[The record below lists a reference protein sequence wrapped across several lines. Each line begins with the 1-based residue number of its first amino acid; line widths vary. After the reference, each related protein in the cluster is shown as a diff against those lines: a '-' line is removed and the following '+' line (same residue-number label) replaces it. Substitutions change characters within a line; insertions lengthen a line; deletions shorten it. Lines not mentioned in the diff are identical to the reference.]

1 MVYTSAPGHFS
12 LASLNPTFPL
22 IVSSVSDLVSLL
34 FLEFIQNVPQGLCIC
49 CSLDGNTFPWN
60 LPSTSKSPGTLFTTA
75 PCSSFLYSGPP
86 PFPALFQSTP
96 HLLTCAIMVHLC
108 FIDFL
113 FGGLCIV
120 STTPQNVSSLKI
132 VTSTYVLFFF
142 FPWWIPNNLGQCRAQ
157 RTCSVSKERIFCSLY
172 LKQKH
177 FHHFKYETSRKG
189 ES

>member
-1 MVYTSAPGHFS
+1 MVYTSAPGRFS

-142 FPWWIPNNLGQCRAQ
+142 FSLMNPKQS
-157 RTCSVSKERIFCSLY
+157 RTVPGSKDMLSIKGTHFLFLVSQAKTFSS
-172 LKQKH
+172 
-177 FHHFKYETSRKG
+177 F
-189 ES
+189 